1 MTFFSAFMRDER
13 GAAASEFALMVPL
26 MIVLIFAGMEAGHYM
41 FTEHKVI
48 KAVREGSRYAGRL
61 TFGTYDCTN
70 STIDAT
76 AAQNIRNVTRTGQP
90 SGTPAPHVRGWTDGQ
105 VTVSLDCDS
114 TTTTGIFSA
123 NGSDGA
129 PRVTV
134 SANTTYPSLFNGM
147 VGLDDTGTIQAS
159 AQAVVN
165 GI

>member
-1 MTFFSAFMRDER
+1 MIKFSAFIRDQR

-26 MIVLIFAGMEAGHYM
+26 MVVLLFAGMEAGYYL

-61 TFGTYDCTN
+61 QWSVYDCAN
-70 STIDAT
+70 GTIDAT
-76 AAQNIRNVTRTGQP
+76 AAQNIRDVTRTGVP
-90 SGTPAPHVRGWTDGQ
+90 GGNVPLVPGWDDADVF
-105 VTVSLDCDS
+105 VTFDCDA
-114 TTTTGIFSA
+114 TTTTGIFQG
-123 NGSDGA
+123 NGTDGA

-134 SANTTYPSLFNGM
+134 RTQTDYQSLFNGL
-147 VGLDDTGTIQAS
+147 VGIDSSAKVGAT